1 MNRVTTGVIISL
13 LIVAA
18 ALAWTTSRYHDNA
31 VKYKSQRDT
40 ATHSLNLANET
51 ISDMTLRQR
60 QNAALDAKYTQE
72 LADAKAESEKLRAD
86 LASGRRRLQLHA
98 VCMPAAARDTTAT
111 GATDAA
117 TARLTQDAERN
128 YQRLRTESIAV
139 TAQVNGLQQ
148 YITEQCTKRKAD
160 HGKN

>member
-1 MNRVTTGVIISL
+1 I
-13 LIVAA
+13 
-18 ALAWTTSRYHDNA
+18 
-31 VKYKSQRDT
+31 
-40 ATHSLNLANET
+40 
-51 ISDMTLRQR
+51 
-60 QNAALDAKYTQE
+60 
-72 LADAKAESEKLRAD
+72 KLFPIKP
-86 LASGRRRLQLHA
+86 L
-98 VCMPAAARDTTAT
+98 VYTTAT

-117 TARLTQDAERN
+117 TARLTPDAERN

>member
-51 ISDMTLRQR
+51 ISDMTQRQR

-72 LADAKAESEKLRAD
+72 IADAKAESEKLRAD
-86 LASGRRRLQLHA
+86 LTSGRRRLQFHA
-98 VCMPAAARDTTAT
+98 VCMPATAGNTAAT
-111 GATDAA
+111 GATDATA
-117 TARLTQDAERN
+117 ARLTPDAERD
-128 YQRLRTESIAV
+128 YQRLRTEARSV
-139 TAQVNGLQQ
+139 TAQVNDLQQ
-148 YITEQCTKRKAD
+148 YINEQC
-160 HGKN
+160 H

>member
-13 LIVAA
+13 LTVAA

-40 ATHSLNLANET
+40 ATDSLKLANET
-51 ISDMTLRQR
+51 ISDMTQRQR

-98 VCMPAAARDTTAT
+98 VCMPAATRDTTTT

-117 TARLTQDAERN
+117 TARLTPDAERN
-128 YQRLRTESIAV
+128 YQRLRTESRAV

-148 YITEQCTKRKAD
+148 YINEQC
-160 HGKN
+160 H